1 MYSEVIVKRVVRLK
15 RGSSRSIRSP
25 VAVRIERSALGLDRN
40 VPHAF
45 VRALR
50 RELVN
55 RHTQNFRGMAT
66 AQMALR
72 SRGTACIRLEIQRHT
87 RIHFRWRDFRSKW
100 FRLLGFAR
108 ACLGTTRFTG
118 PSLPEFF
125 CRHGG
130 LHITISKS

>member
-72 SRGTACIRLEIQRHT
+72 SRGTVQHAYALKYSVTTVFTSSLLAVIRCINNKT
-87 RIHFRWRDFRSKW
+87 
-100 FRLLGFAR
+100 
-108 ACLGTTRFTG
+108 
-118 PSLPEFF
+118 
-125 CRHGG
+125 
-130 LHITISKS
+130 